1 LWKQDY
7 NKNDSNLLKNTKL
20 ILECE
25 TMKSKKILAALMAGA
40 VALCSS
46 GCTIGG
52 DKSWCAKSGDT
63 QLPAGVYIYELFSA
77 YNQAKTKAG
86 YTTYM
91 DMKTQTIDGK
101 DAFTWTKDTAKNS
114 INQIFVIDDMM
125 KDLNLTLSDDDNK
138 TINTEATSAWNG
150 SSSNAG
156 YGSTLEKYNIAQS
169 SFQIAYAEYY
179 VKYQKV
185 FEAIYGQGGSKEI
198 SADDQKAYFEK
209 NFASFEMI
217 PVALYSMDSSTG
229 SYSVMSDDDKAKL
242 KAELEGY
249 ANEVKGGKKSM
260 SDVGTDYKN
269 AHSDTVTASPYQ
281 DVTTDLE
288 TSGLPTDVVT
298 GIQGMNG
305 GDVQVLDIG
314 SYYILVSKR
323 DIKTQTDAELQ
334 KEQTKL
340 SVLNGLKGDEFQQDI
355 EQKAENY
362 TNATFNTACI
372 NAYTPDLF
380 YTTPS
385 SSAVD
390 ASSADISSDTS
401 RTSDTVSSTSSAA

>member
-1 LWKQDY
+1 
-7 NKNDSNLLKNTKL
+7 
-20 ILECE
+20 
-25 TMKSKKILAALMAGA
+25 MKSKKILAALMAGA

-52 DKSWCAKSGDT
+52 DKSWSAKSGDT
-63 QLPAGVYIYELFSA
+63 KLPAGVYIYELSSA

-86 YTTYM
+86 YTADM
-91 DMKTQTIDGK
+91 DMKAQTIDGK
-101 DAFTWTKDTAKNS
+101 DAFTWMKDTAKNS

-125 KDLNLTLSDDDNK
+125 KDLNLTLSDDDNT
-138 TINTEATSAWNG
+138 TINKKTTSDWNG
-150 SSSNAG
+150 SSSNVG
-156 YGSTLEKYNIAQS
+156 LGSTLEKYNIAKS
-169 SFQIAYAEYY
+169 SFQIADAEYY
-179 VKYQKV
+179 VKYLKV

-198 SADDQKAYFEK
+198 SAEDQKAYFEK
-209 NFASFEMI
+209 KFASFEMI

-229 SYSVMSDDDKAKL
+229 SYNVMSDDDKAKL
-242 KAELEGY
+242 KTELEGY
-249 ANEVKGGKKSM
+249 ASEVKGGKKSM
-260 SDVGTDYKN
+260 SDVGTDYMN

-288 TSGLPTDVVT
+288 TSGLPADLVT
-298 GIQGMNG
+298 GIQNMNS

-314 SYYILVSKR
+314 FAYILVNKR
-323 DIKTQTDAELQ
+323 DIKTQTDTELQ

-340 SVLNGLKGDEFQQDI
+340 SVLSGLKGDEFQQDI

-380 YTTPS
+380 YTAPS
-385 SSAVD
+385 SSAA
-390 ASSADISSDTS
+390 ASSEDSSS
-401 RTSDTVSSTSSAA
+401 TSDAVSSTSSAA

>member
-1 LWKQDY
+1 
-7 NKNDSNLLKNTKL
+7 
-20 ILECE
+20 
-25 TMKSKKILAALMAGA
+25 
-40 VALCSS
+40 
-46 GCTIGG
+46 
-52 DKSWCAKSGDT
+52 
-63 QLPAGVYIYELFSA
+63 
-77 YNQAKTKAG
+77 
-86 YTTYM
+86 
-91 DMKTQTIDGK
+91 
-101 DAFTWTKDTAKNS
+101 
-114 INQIFVIDDMM
+114 MM

-138 TINTEATSAWNG
+138 TIDTETASAWNG

-156 YGSTLEKYNIAQS
+156 YGSTLEKYNIAKS

-217 PVALYSMDSSTG
+217 PVSLYSMDSSTG
-229 SYSVMSDDDKAKL
+229 SYNVMSDDDKAKV
-242 KAELEGY
+242 KAELESY
-249 ANEVKGGKKSM
+249 ANEVKSGKKSM
-260 SDVGTDYKN
+260 SDVGTDYMN

-281 DVTTDLE
+281 DVTTELE
-288 TSGLPTDVVT
+288 TSGLPADVVT
-298 GIQGMNG
+298 GIQNMNS

-323 DIKTQTDAELQ
+323 DIKTQTDTELQ

-340 SVLNGLKGDEFQQDI
+340 SVLNGLKGNEFQQDI

-380 YTTPS
+380 YTAPS
-385 SSAVD
+385 SSAAASSQDTSSEGTSSTSDAVSS
-390 ASSADISSDTS
+390 ASSA
-401 RTSDTVSSTSSAA
+401 A

>member
-1 LWKQDY
+1 
-7 NKNDSNLLKNTKL
+7 
-20 ILECE
+20 
-25 TMKSKKILAALMAGA
+25 MKSKKILAALMAGA

-52 DKSWCAKSGDT
+52 DKSWSAKSGDT
-63 QLPAGVYIYELFSA
+63 KLPAGVYIYELFSA

-125 KDLNLTLSDDDNK
+125 KDLNLTLSDDDNT
-138 TINTEATSAWNG
+138 TINTETASAWNG

-156 YGSTLEKYNIAQS
+156 YGSTLEKYNIAKS

-198 SADDQKAYFEK
+198 SAEDQKAYFEK

-217 PVALYSMDSSTG
+217 PVALYSKDSSG

-242 KAELEGY
+242 KTELEGY
-249 ANEVKGGKKSM
+249 ASEVKGGKKSM
-260 SDVGTDYKN
+260 SDVGTDYMN
-269 AHSDTVTASPYQ
+269 AHSDTVTASPNQ

-323 DIKTQTDAELQ
+323 DIKTKTDAALQ
-334 KEQTKL
+334 DQQTKL

-385 SSAVD
+385 SSAA
-390 ASSADISSDTS
+390 ASSEDTS
-401 RTSDTVSSTSSAA
+401 ENPSSTSDAVSSTSSAA

>member
-1 LWKQDY
+1 
-7 NKNDSNLLKNTKL
+7 
-20 ILECE
+20 
-25 TMKSKKILAALMAGA
+25 MKSKKILAALMAGA

-52 DKSWCAKSGDT
+52 DKSWSAKSGDT

-125 KDLNLTLSDDDNK
+125 KDLNLTLSDDDNT
-138 TINTEATSAWNG
+138 TINTETASAWNG

-156 YGSTLEKYNIAQS
+156 YGTTLEKFNIAKS

-198 SADDQKAYFEK
+198 SAEDQKAYFEK
-209 NFASFEMI
+209 KFASFEMI
-217 PVALYSMDSSTG
+217 PVALYSKDSSG
-229 SYSVMSDDDKAKL
+229 SYSVMSNDDKAKL
-242 KAELEGY
+242 KTELEGY
-249 ANEVKGGKKSM
+249 ASEVKGGKKSM
-260 SDVGTDYKN
+260 SDAGTDYMN

-323 DIKTQTDAELQ
+323 DIKTKTDTALQ
-334 KEQTKL
+334 DEQTKL
-340 SVLNGLKGDEFQQDI
+340 SVLSGLKGDEFQQDI

-380 YTTPS
+380 YTAPS
-385 SSAVD
+385 SSAAV
-390 ASSADISSDTS
+390 SSENISEDPSS
-401 RTSDTVSSTSSAA
+401 TSDAVSSTSSAA